1 MQVMNDLGL
10 LKPVCLFEQ
19 LFNQKLRLNDVPL
32 DQFADFS
39 CSTNVIS
46 TAVGSAMVSVG
57 ATRVLCGIKAK
68 NTCPRFI
75 CNVDHLGLAHRGLRA
90 NAAPSKED
98 QSLAVQLEWLLGSVA
113 VPDATKQLLIYPED
127 SDCAVATYLLHVDVA
142 IIFDDG
148 CLLDACLAACLAA
161 LASATWPRLVV
172 ASSDSQIASSA
183 ASSLK
188 VQFKEKEE
196 SEVVN
201 VVISE
206 WPVALSFAV
215 VPRPPPNA
223 AHELICQ
230 PSRSESLLWDTDAST
245 CHFVLN
251 SAGEIIDF
259 SMIGGFASCLWTL
272 LEEASADKSSDIIEE
287 AVQRAIKY
295 APIVREQ
302 LNPTNHSRYLMTAKL
317 YSVVRGKHSRFHV
330 HISNTCI
337 LCSKVVSIKEFGAFV
352 SIEGSDR
359 QGLLHR
365 SCISNHPVDDVAE
378 VLEVGERIL
387 VKIISD
393 KDGKLGL
400 SMKVVNQTTGEDM
413 DPNNLIIAQ
422 MEKRRKGEVRGQS
435 PIRLEAEL
443 NTVCK
448 RCGIKGKSSES
459 FIYAFT
465 SIQF

>member
-1 MQVMNDLGL
+1 MNDLGL

-57 ATRVLCGIKAK
+57 ATRVLCGIKVKVLAYLPE

-295 APIVREQ
+295 
-302 LNPTNHSRYLMTAKL
+302 LMTAKL
-317 YSVVRGKHSRFHV
+317 YSVVRG
-330 HISNTCI
+330 
-337 LCSKVVSIKEFGAFV
+337 KVVSIKEFGAFV

-359 QGLLHR
+359 QGNSL
-365 SCISNHPVDDVAE
+365 
-378 VLEVGERIL
+378 
-387 VKIISD
+387 
-393 KDGKLGL
+393 
-400 SMKVVNQTTGEDM
+400 
-413 DPNNLIIAQ
+413 
-422 MEKRRKGEVRGQS
+422 
-435 PIRLEAEL
+435 
-443 NTVCK
+443 
-448 RCGIKGKSSES
+448 
-459 FIYAFT
+459 AFYP
-465 SIQF
+465 SQFPRAAS